1 METVLEVPIIHHHH
15 QRITSHS
22 KLSEIVQVFKA
33 PPVKVVAPKNKGV
46 SLGKR
51 DKNEFLDKTRRN
63 YYVHRI
69 KTFSKKAQDP
79 DMNMTLNEIRT
90 GVKTS
95 ERMTLSLLVYLL
107 GVLVIFWNLF

>member
-1 METVLEVPIIHHHH
+1 METVVEVPIIHHH

-46 SLGKR
+46 SL
-51 DKNEFLDKTRRN
+51 DKSPLLDKTRRN

-69 KTFSKKAQDP
+69 KSFSKKAQDP